1 MQVYRCD
8 ELAYV
13 TPPGRTLSEKLEEMG
28 LDANDLAARMGYTP
42 KAVNDILQGYC
53 RITPEVAFSLE
64 VITEIPAN
72 FWLRRQIAYDEYLA
86 REYVKASL
94 DNQPLWRKSF
104 PEELGVR
111 DWVRRGK
118 NEADDKSGLSLLKF
132 FAVASP
138 QAWDS
143 YYKDARLKVAFRISL
158 ADVKDPY
165 ATSAWIRR
173 GEILADRDPMEKQEQ
188 IPVRK
193 RLKAALPEIIAF
205 AAANKVR
212 PKSKKRITYWTPEA
226 EVVDDCMTGL
236 QEICR
241 KIGIRVLFVQ
251 NFKCA
256 PIHGMYRWYKDVPL
270 IQLHDRFEKRATM
283 WFTFFHEL
291 AHVLYHGKKGICLQN
306 IEITHNYPEKEDEA
320 NAFAQKCMVDAGFR
334 CWLCSY
340 PSDLPPAFSV
350 FETDGPALP
359 DTAHFLLPSGPAAA
373 DPHS

>member
-1 MQVYRCD
+1 MQVFRCD
-8 ELAYV
+8 ELAV
-13 TPPGRTLSEKLEEMG
+13 VVPPGRHLAEKLEEMG

-42 KAVNDILQGYC
+42 KAVNDILQGNC
-53 RITPEVAFSLE
+53 RIMPEVAIMLE
-64 VITEIPAN
+64 MVTEIPAS
-72 FWLRRQIAYDEYLA
+72 FWLRSQIAYDEYLS
-86 REYVKASL
+86 RERVKASL
-94 DNQPLWRKSF
+94 SDQPLWRKSF

-118 NEADDKSGLSLLKF
+118 NEVDDKSGLSLLKF

-165 ATSAWIRR
+165 AMSAWIRR
-173 GEILADRDPMEKQEQ
+173 GEILSDQDPMEKLGQ
-188 IPVRK
+188 PAVRK
-193 RLKAALPEIIAF
+193 NLKAALPEIIAF
-205 AAANKVR
+205 AAANRVR

-236 QEICR
+236 QALCR

-251 NFKCA
+251 NFKSS
-256 PIHGMYRWYKDVPL
+256 PVHGMYRWYKDVPL

-320 NAFAQKCMVDAGFR
+320 NAFAQKCMVDAGFK
-334 CWLCSY
+334 
-340 PSDLPPAFSV
+340 V
-350 FETDGPALP
+350 
-359 DTAHFLLPSGPAAA
+359 
-373 DPHS
+373 

>member
-1 MQVYRCD
+1 MQFFRCD
-8 ELAYV
+8 ELAV
-13 TPPGRTLSEKLEEMG
+13 VVPPGRHLAEKLEEMG

-42 KAVNDILQGYC
+42 KAVNDILQGNC
-53 RITPEVAFSLE
+53 RIMPEVAIMLE
-64 VITEIPAN
+64 MVTEIPAS
-72 FWLRRQIAYDEYLA
+72 FWLRSQIAYDEYLS
-86 REYVKASL
+86 RERVKASL
-94 DNQPLWRKSF
+94 SDQPLWRKSF

-118 NEADDKSGLSLLKF
+118 NEVDDKSGLSLLKF

-165 ATSAWIRR
+165 AMSAWIRR
-173 GEILADRDPMEKQEQ
+173 GEILSDQDPMEKLGQ
-188 IPVRK
+188 PAVRK
-193 RLKAALPEIIAF
+193 NLKAALPEIIAF

-236 QEICR
+236 QALCR

-251 NFKCA
+251 NFKSS
-256 PIHGMYRWYKDVPL
+256 PVHGMYRWYKDVPL

-320 NAFAQKCMVDAGFR
+320 NAFAQKCMVDAGFK
-334 CWLCSY
+334 
-340 PSDLPPAFSV
+340 V
-350 FETDGPALP
+350 
-359 DTAHFLLPSGPAAA
+359 
-373 DPHS
+373 

>member
-1 MQVYRCD
+1 MIDNNFDVWM
-8 ELAYV
+8 AF
-13 TPPGRTLSEKLEEMG
+13 PPGRDLAEKIEEMG

-42 KAVNDILQGYC
+42 KAVNDILQGYS
-53 RITPEVAFSLE
+53 RITPEVAVMLE
-64 VITEIPAN
+64 MITEIPAAY
-72 FWLRRQIAYDEYLA
+72 WLRSQMDYDEYLT
-86 REYVKASL
+86 RERVKTSL

-104 PEELGVR
+104 PPELNAR
-111 DWVRRGK
+111 DWVEKGK
-118 NEADDKSGLSLLKF
+118 NDDKSGLSLLKF

-138 QAWDS
+138 QAWDG
-143 YYKDARLKVAFRISL
+143 YYKDAKLKVAFRISL

-256 PIHGMYRWYKDVPL
+256 PIYGMYRWYKDVPL
-270 IQLHDRFEKRATM
+270 IQLHDRFKDRATM

-306 IEITHNYPEKEDEA
+306 IEITHNFPEKEDEA
-320 NAFAQKCMVDAGFR
+320 NCFAQKCMVDAGF
-334 CWLCSY
+334 
-340 PSDLPPAFSV
+340 
-350 FETDGPALP
+350 EM
-359 DTAHFLLPSGPAAA
+359 
-373 DPHS
+373 

>member
-1 MQVYRCD
+1 MNGNKIELWHVPSPGS
-8 ELAYV
+8 ELA
-13 TPPGRTLSEKLEEMG
+13 EKLEEMG

-64 VITEIPAN
+64 VITEIPVN

-165 ATSAWIRR
+165 AMSAWIRR
-173 GEILADRDPMEKQEQ
+173 GEILSDQDPMEKLGQ
-188 IPVRK
+188 PAVRK
-193 RLKAALPEIIAF
+193 NLKAALPEIIAF

-236 QEICR
+236 QALCR

-251 NFKCA
+251 NFKSS
-256 PIHGMYRWYKDVPL
+256 PVHGMYRWYKDVPL

-320 NAFAQKCMVDAGFR
+320 NAFAQKCMVDAGFK
-334 CWLCSY
+334 
-340 PSDLPPAFSV
+340 V
-350 FETDGPALP
+350 
-359 DTAHFLLPSGPAAA
+359 
-373 DPHS
+373 

>member
-1 MQVYRCD
+1 MNGNKIELWHVPSPGS
-8 ELAYV
+8 ELA
-13 TPPGRTLSEKLEEMG
+13 EKLEEMG

-53 RITPEVAFSLE
+53 RITPEVAIMLE
-64 VITEIPAN
+64 MITEIPAIY
-72 FWLRRQIAYDEYLA
+72 WLRRQMSYDEFLA
-86 REYVKASL
+86 RERIKASL
-94 DNQPLWRKSF
+94 SDQSLWKKSF
-104 PEELGVR
+104 PEEVNVR
-111 DWVRRGK
+111 EWVRQTK
-118 NEADDKSGLSLLKF
+118 DNEKSLMPLLKF

-138 QAWDS
+138 KAWDG
-143 YYKDARLKVAFRISL
+143 YYKDAKLKVVFRISL

-173 GEILADRDPMEKQEQ
+173 GEILADKDPMEKLGQSA
-188 IPVRK
+188 VRK
-193 RLKAALPEIIAF
+193 NLKAALPEIIAF

-212 PKSKKRITYWTPEA
+212 PKGKKRITYWTPEA

-241 KIGIRVLFVQ
+241 RVGIRVLFVQ

-270 IQLHDRFEKRATM
+270 IQLHDRFEKRAAM

-306 IEITHNYPEKEDEA
+306 IEITHNHPEKEDEA
-320 NAFAQKCMVDAGFR
+320 NAFAQKCMVEAR
-334 CWLCSY
+334 
-340 PSDLPPAFSV
+340 
-350 FETDGPALP
+350 FEM
-359 DTAHFLLPSGPAAA
+359 
-373 DPHS
+373 

>member
-1 MQVYRCD
+1 MNENKI
-8 ELAYV
+8 ELWHV
-13 TPPGRTLSEKLEEMG
+13 PSPGSELVEKLEEMG

-42 KAVNDILQGYC
+42 KAVNDILQGNS
-53 RITPEVAFSLE
+53 RITPDVAIMLE
-64 VITEIPAN
+64 MITEIPADY
-72 FWLRRQIAYDEYLA
+72 WLRRQMSYDEFLS
-86 REYVKASL
+86 RERVKASL
-94 DNQPLWRKSF
+94 SDQPLWRKSF
-104 PEELGVR
+104 PEELDVR
-111 DWVRRGK
+111 GWVRRGK
-118 NEADDKSGLSLLKF
+118 IEGDDKSGLSLLKF

-138 QAWDS
+138 QAWDG
-143 YYKDARLKVAFRISL
+143 YYKDAKLKVAFRISL
-158 ADVKDPY
+158 AEVKDPY

-193 RLKAALPEIIAF
+193 RLKVALPEIIAF

-236 QEICR
+236 QELCR

-270 IQLHDRFEKRATM
+270 IQLHDRFKDRATM

-320 NAFAQKCMVDAGFR
+320 NCFAQKCMVDAGF
-334 CWLCSY
+334 
-340 PSDLPPAFSV
+340 
-350 FETDGPALP
+350 EM
-359 DTAHFLLPSGPAAA
+359 
-373 DPHS
+373 

>member
-1 MQVYRCD
+1 MNGNKIELWHVPSPGS
-8 ELAYV
+8 ELA
-13 TPPGRTLSEKLEEMG
+13 EKLEEMG

-42 KAVNDILQGYC
+42 KAVNDILQGNS
-53 RITPEVAFSLE
+53 RITPDVAIMLE
-64 VITEIPAN
+64 VITEISADY
-72 FWLRRQIAYDEYLA
+72 WLRRQMSHDEFLS
-86 REYVKASL
+86 RERVRASL
-94 DNQPLWRKSF
+94 SDQPLWRKSF

-165 ATSAWIRR
+165 AMSAWIRR
-173 GEILADRDPMEKQEQ
+173 GEILSDQDPMEKLGQ
-188 IPVRK
+188 PAVRK
-193 RLKAALPEIIAF
+193 NLKAALPEIIAF

-251 NFKCA
+251 NFKSS
-256 PIHGMYRWYKDVPL
+256 PVHGMYRWYKDVPL

-320 NAFAQKCMVDAGFR
+320 NAFAQKCMVDAGFK
-334 CWLCSY
+334 
-340 PSDLPPAFSV
+340 V
-350 FETDGPALP
+350 
-359 DTAHFLLPSGPAAA
+359 
-373 DPHS
+373 

>member
-104 PEELGVR
+104 PEELDVR
-111 DWVRRGK
+111 GWVRRGK
-118 NEADDKSGLSLLKF
+118 IEGDDKSGLSLLKF

-143 YYKDARLKVAFRISL
+143 YYKDAKLKVAFRISL

-173 GEILADRDPMEKQEQ
+173 GEILADRDPMEKLGQ
-188 IPVRK
+188 PAVRK
-193 RLKAALPEIIAF
+193 NLKAALPEIIAF

-212 PKSKKRITYWTPEA
+212 PKGKKRITYWTPEA

-236 QEICR
+236 QELCR

-270 IQLHDRFEKRATM
+270 IQLHDRFEKRETM

-291 AHVLYHGKKGICLQN
+291 AHVLYHGKKGICLRN
-306 IEITHNYPEKEDEA
+306 IEITHHHPEKEDEA
-320 NAFAQKCMVDAGFR
+320 NCFAQKCMVDAGF
-334 CWLCSY
+334 
-340 PSDLPPAFSV
+340 DL
-350 FETDGPALP
+350 
-359 DTAHFLLPSGPAAA
+359 
-373 DPHS
+373 

>member
-8 ELAYV
+8 ELAV
-13 TPPGRTLSEKLEEMG
+13 VLPPGRHLAEKLEEMG

-42 KAVNDILQGYC
+42 KAVNDILQGNC
-53 RITPEVAFSLE
+53 RITPEVAIMLE
-64 VITEIPAN
+64 MITEIPAS
-72 FWLRRQIAYDEYLA
+72 FWLRSQIAYDEYLS
-86 REYVKASL
+86 RELIKATL
-94 DNQPLWRKSF
+94 ENQPLWRKSF
-104 PEELGVR
+104 PEELDVR
-111 DWVRRGK
+111 DWVRRDN

-138 QAWDS
+138 QAWDG

-158 ADVKDPY
+158 AEVKDPY
-165 ATSAWIRR
+165 AMSAWIRR
-173 GEILADRDPMEKQEQ
+173 GEILSDQDPMEKLGQLA
-188 IPVRK
+188 VRK
-193 RLKAALPEIIAF
+193 NLKVALPEIIEF

-212 PKSKKRITYWTPEA
+212 PKGKRITYWTPEA

-236 QEICR
+236 QALCR

-251 NFKCA
+251 NFKSA
-256 PIHGMYRWYKDVPL
+256 PVHGMYRWYKDVPL

-320 NAFAQKCMVDAGFR
+320 NCFAQKCMADAGFE
-334 CWLCSY
+334 L
-340 PSDLPPAFSV
+340 
-350 FETDGPALP
+350 
-359 DTAHFLLPSGPAAA
+359 
-373 DPHS
+373 

>member
-1 MQVYRCD
+1 MQVFRCD
-8 ELAYV
+8 ELAV
-13 TPPGRTLSEKLEEMG
+13 VVPPGRHLAEKLEEMG

-42 KAVNDILQGYC
+42 KAVNDILQGNC
-53 RITPEVAFSLE
+53 RIMPEVAIMLE
-64 VITEIPAN
+64 MVTEIPAS
-72 FWLRRQIAYDEYLA
+72 FWLRSQIAYDEYLS
-86 REYVKASL
+86 RERVKASL
-94 DNQPLWRKSF
+94 SDQPLWRKSF

-118 NEADDKSGLSLLKF
+118 NEVDDKSGLSLLKF

-165 ATSAWIRR
+165 AMSAWIRR
-173 GEILADRDPMEKQEQ
+173 GEILSDQDPMEKLGQ
-188 IPVRK
+188 PAVRK
-193 RLKAALPEIIAF
+193 NLKAALPEIIAF
-205 AAANKVR
+205 AAANKIR

-236 QEICR
+236 QALCR

-251 NFKCA
+251 NFKSS
-256 PIHGMYRWYKDVPL
+256 PVHGMYRWYKDVPL

-320 NAFAQKCMVDAGFR
+320 NAFAQKCMVDAGFK
-334 CWLCSY
+334 
-340 PSDLPPAFSV
+340 V
-350 FETDGPALP
+350 
-359 DTAHFLLPSGPAAA
+359 
-373 DPHS
+373 

>member
-8 ELAYV
+8 EVAYV
-13 TPPGRTLSEKLEEMG
+13 TPPGRTLSEKLEELG

-104 PEELGVR
+104 PEELGER

-138 QAWDS
+138 QAWDG
-143 YYKDARLKVAFRISL
+143 YYKDAKLKVAFRISL

-306 IEITHNYPEKEDEA
+306 IEITHNFPEKEDEA
-320 NAFAQKCMVDAGFR
+320 NCFAQKCMVDAGFE
-334 CWLCSY
+334 
-340 PSDLPPAFSV
+340 V
-350 FETDGPALP
+350 
-359 DTAHFLLPSGPAAA
+359 
-373 DPHS
+373 